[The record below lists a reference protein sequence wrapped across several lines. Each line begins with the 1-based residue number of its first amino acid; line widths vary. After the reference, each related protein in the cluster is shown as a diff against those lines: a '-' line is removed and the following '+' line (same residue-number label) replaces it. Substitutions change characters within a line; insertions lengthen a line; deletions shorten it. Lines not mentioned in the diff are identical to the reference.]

1 MVTLGKLTLGEA
13 HLIKNLDLVE
23 KLRYKVIQHVM
34 EQNERLKACSKH
46 IELVHNLVLQ
56 TNILS
61 EALKLPSIDTYED
74 HPAYVQT
81 IDMEKDKT
89 DAVEDPRIPDDIK
102 ELAANYMDSL
112 LKTDDDNDKTG
123 AATQFFQSL
132 AGPIV

>member
-1 MVTLGKLTLGEA
+1 M
-13 HLIKNLDLVE
+13 IKNLDLVE

-34 EQNERLKACSKH
+34 EQNEHLKVCSKH

-61 EALKLPSIDTYED
+61 EALKLPAIDTYED
-74 HPAYVQT
+74 HPAFVQT
-81 IDMEKDKT
+81 IDFEKDKT
-89 DAVEDPRIPDDIK
+89 DAIDDPRIPEDIK
-102 ELAANYMDSL
+102 ELATNYMDNL
-112 LKTDDDNDKTG
+112 LKLDDDNDKPG

>member
-1 MVTLGKLTLGEA
+1 M
-13 HLIKNLDLVE
+13 IKNLDLVE

-34 EQNERLKACSKH
+34 EQNEHLKVCSKH

-61 EALKLPSIDTYED
+61 EALKLPAIDTYED

-81 IDMEKDKT
+81 IDFGKDKT
-89 DAVEDPRIPDDIK
+89 DAEDDLRIPEDIK
-102 ELAANYMDSL
+102 ELATNYMDNL
-112 LKTDDDNDKTG
+112 LKLDDDNDKLG
-123 AATQFFQSL
+123 VATQFFQSL